1 MDDMMG
7 LYIDDTREYLSI
19 LNESIIAFERHPDD
33 HAAISEMFRA
43 YHTMKSSTAAMDF
56 KRSADFIHHMEDL
69 LHEMREGRIKIST
82 KIIKLLYKSH
92 DYLEKFLQHVMEN
105 GNEGELP
112 YEPLMEEV
120 AKYIRECLENSY
132 DNSKAGSKASNKVI
146 SKTSVV
152 GNADRGFTIGKEEL
166 LKAKKEVTN
175 GSQLYKIAVELMTE
189 CAFKAVRAWM
199 TFEDITRVAKIIASY
214 PIKPESKDF
223 LNGAFNFNE
232 TKIFILAASDI
243 PLPDLFQELTEN
255 LNEVENLLIQEIE
268 PQIAVG
274 MAFGDLPVVSGEIRQ
289 YAGKQEDRIS
299 NVVNQIIG
307 DEIKGLDSDP
317 SLSVLAEIKGK
328 IKECEFQLLEFEME
342 QYSADVISDFMS
354 RIQAVREMAC
364 YVETGRIPDIV
375 RHICSL
381 MDLFVQQQL
390 EPDMVSVG
398 LIADLMK
405 DIKRLCEKPELNNN
419 QMFLEEL
426 NQRYSLLD
434 NYHSLAGKLQSQ
446 MDGPESFKLGEI
458 LVNTGLIKNEDVTE
472 IINLQKE
479 CYPDLKFGQIAVKE
493 NKADVKDVISALHVQ
508 ENSKMDQK
516 NQSYIRI
523 PAVKVDNLVDH
534 LGELLITQSLHKQEI
549 TSLLNRD
556 GGKVMNNVMRMER
569 IAKEIQDITMS
580 LRMVSLKQTFQKIYR
595 IGRDTALELGKD
607 IEIDTFGDETE
618 IDRNIVDKIHDPL
631 MHLIRNA
638 ISHGIEEAGERIHAG
653 KPAAGHVT
661 ISASNKRGNV
671 YIEISDDG
679 KGLSAD
685 KIYKKAVEKELID
698 PLQKYTEDEILKFVY
713 LPGFSTQEKVN
724 SISGRGVGMNVVQTE
739 ITKLGGKIDIENR
752 QGQGCTFILKIPV
765 NLATINGT
773 IVEIFGSN
781 YIIPTL
787 SIKQILKP
795 QEDQWVSIKGIV
807 STIAIRNEIIPVIP
821 IADILLSTGGY
832 RGMDTDIV
840 ITVEHEQ
847 KLKALPVKAI
857 LGKQEVVVKQLG
869 SDFSNL
875 DFISGATILG
885 DGRVSLIFDVEAL
898 FKLTEEPVKTS

>member
-1 MDDMMG
+1 MDDMMD
-7 LYIDDTREYLSI
+7 LYIDDTREYLAI

-56 KRSADFIHHMEDL
+56 RKTADFIHRMEDL
-69 LHEMREGRIKIST
+69 LHEMREGRIKT
-82 KIIKLLYKSH
+82 GTRIIKLLYESH
-92 DYLEKFLQHVMEN
+92 DYLEKFLHNVMET
-105 GNEGELP
+105 GNEGDLS
-112 YEPLMEEV
+112 YESLLEDVE
-120 AKYIRECLENSY
+120 KYIQECLENPH
-132 DNSKAGSKASNKVI
+132 DNSKANV
-146 SKTSVV
+146 TSDA
-152 GNADRGFTIGKEEL
+152 GKGFIIGEEEL
-166 LKAKKEVTN
+166 LKAKKEVSG
-175 GSQLYKIAVELMTE
+175 GSQLYRVTVELMTD

-199 TFEDITRVAKIIASY
+199 IFEEVTRIAKIVYSY
-214 PIKPESKDF
+214 PSKPESGDF
-223 LNGAFNFNE
+223 LNGSFNFDE
-232 TKIFILAASDI
+232 KKLFILAASDL
-243 PLPDLFQELTEN
+243 PLSDLFQELAGN
-255 LNEVENLLIQEIE
+255 LNEVEKMLIEEIK
-268 PQIAVG
+268 PRLDAG
-274 MAFGDLPVVSGEIRQ
+274 TAFGDLPVISGETR
-289 YAGKQEDRIS
+289 YYTGKQEESISTIVDRI
-299 NVVNQIIG
+299 IG
-307 DEIKGLDSDP
+307 EKNDRIDSGLSFTVLVEIK
-317 SLSVLAEIKGK
+317 EK
-328 IKECEFQLLEFEME
+328 IKACEFLLLEFEAE
-342 QYSADVISDFMS
+342 HYSIDVLSDFLS
-354 RIQAVREMAC
+354 RIQSVREMAG
-364 YVETGRIPDIV
+364 YVESGMIPDLV
-375 RHICSL
+375 QQICSL
-381 MDLFVQQQL
+381 MDLFVHRQF

-398 LIADLMK
+398 LIADLLK
-405 DIKRLCEKPELNNN
+405 YIKRLCEKPELNNN
-419 QMFLEEL
+419 KMFLEEV
-426 NQRYSLLD
+426 NQRYSLLH

-446 MDGPESFKLGEI
+446 NDVPQTVKLGEI
-458 LVNTGLIKNEDVTE
+458 LVNTGFIKNEDVTD
-472 IINLQKE
+472 IIKLQKE

-493 NKADVKDVISALHVQ
+493 NRADVKDVISALHVQ
-508 ENSKMDQK
+508 ENAKSDQK

-523 PAVKVDNLVDH
+523 PAGKVDNLVDH

-549 TSLLNRD
+549 LSILNRD

-595 IGRDTALELGKD
+595 IGRDTAAELGKN

-638 ISHGIEEAGERIHAG
+638 ISHGIEEAEERTGAG

-752 QGQGCTFILKIPV
+752 QGRGCTFILKIPV

-773 IVEIFGSN
+773 IVEISGSN

-787 SIKQILKP
+787 NIKQILKP
-795 QEDQWVSIKGIV
+795 QEEQWVSIKGIV
-807 STIAIRNEIIPVIP
+807 SAIAIRNEIIPVIP
-821 IADILLSTGGY
+821 IAGILLANDSFKGT
-832 RGMDTDIV
+832 DTDIV

-847 KLKALPVKAI
+847 KLMALPVKAI

-885 DGRVSLIFDVEAL
+885 DGRVSLILDVEAL
-898 FKLTEEPVKTS
+898 SKLTEEPVKAS